1 MRTFKVKYGIIPAVM
16 FIGLTI
22 ALRSGVFSQDKAT
35 VQDTGK
41 ALTVKVMEA
50 QYTDTVPKLSL
61 TGSIESQTTA
71 IVSAKLAG
79 RIEEVL
85 VQEGQYVRAGDP
97 LVRLES
103 VELANAVRTARDAVA
118 KAQINYEFAQTDYNR
133 YKKLYEIGAAPQQ
146 QMEAAEVKLKT
157 AEADLSSARANLG
170 NAEQQ
175 YGYGV
180 ITAPVDGVIANK
192 TATVGQVVTPG
203 AALMAVENIGQVY
216 AVVHV
221 EQKDLARVQV
231 GQKAAVTV
239 DAYPA
244 ENFAGVV
251 EIMNPEAGSANRMFR
266 TKVKLDN
273 GDMALKPGMFAKV
286 SLATGDAVQLL
297 TVPQAAVI
305 QKQGLYYVFR
315 EENGQVK
322 RCPVEIGELTG
333 EAIEIKAGLEAG
345 DRVVVSNVGQLKD
358 GDAVRI
364 SE

>member
-1 MRTFKVKYGIIPAVM
+1 MRAFKLKYGIIPAVM

-35 VQDTGK
+35 VQNPDK
-41 ALTVKVMEA
+41 ALTVKAAAA
-50 QYTDTVPKLSL
+50 QYNTAVPKLLL
-61 TGSIESQTTA
+61 TGSIESQTSA
-71 IVSAKLAG
+71 VVSAKLAG

-85 VQEGQYVRAGDP
+85 VQEGQYVHAGDP

-103 VELANAVRTARDAVA
+103 VELANAVRTARDAVT
-118 KAQINYEFAQTDYNR
+118 KARINYDFAQTEYDR
-133 YKKLYEIGAAPQQ
+133 YKKLYEIGAATQQ
-146 QMEAAEVKLKT
+146 QMEMAEVKVKT
-157 AEADLSSARANLG
+157 AEADLSSAQASLG

-180 ITAPVDGVIANK
+180 IVAPVNGVIANK
-192 TATVGQVVTPG
+192 TATVGQVVSPG

-216 AVVHV
+216 AVVNV

-231 GQKAAVTV
+231 GQTAEVTV
-239 DAYPA
+239 DAYPGKI
-244 ENFAGVV
+244 FAGTV

-273 GDMALKPGMFAKV
+273 EETALKPGMFAKV

-315 EENGQVK
+315 AENGQVK
-322 RCPVEIGELTG
+322 RCAVEIGELSGDT
-333 EAIEIKAGLEAG
+333 IEIKAGLEAG
-345 DRVVVSNVGQLKD
+345 DIVVVSNVGQLKD
-358 GDAVRI
+358 GDTVRI